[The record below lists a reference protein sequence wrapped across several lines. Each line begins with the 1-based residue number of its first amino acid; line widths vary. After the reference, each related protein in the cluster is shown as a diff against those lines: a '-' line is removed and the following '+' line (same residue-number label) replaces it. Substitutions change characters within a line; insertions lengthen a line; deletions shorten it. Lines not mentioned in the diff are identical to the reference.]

1 MRLPVLAAVAAA
13 LLVTGV
19 AGAAVI
25 GVNDDAAKDTAQVGW
40 LYPTLAGEGLTES
53 TLTLRWDEAAPAAVP
68 DQAAVTRAVAA
79 AAANGAS
86 VELDLFPL
94 HSMAFTGGAKC
105 ASTTDPQGCGNTA
118 QIQSFAVWAGQVA
131 AAFPTV
137 HQYVVMNEC
146 NQPLFVN
153 PQFDATG
160 ANQSAQICGR
170 ALAAA
175 YDALKGVSSQNVVWG
190 VGLSP
195 RGNDNPNAASNV
207 STSPT
212 KFLADLGAWYK
223 ASGRT
228 RPLMDGLDFHPYP
241 IPQSLPFA
249 TGYAGTT
256 SASVSNLPRIYQA
269 FYDAFNGSPQR
280 TIGQQ
285 TGGGLPVSLNEVGIQ
300 TDSTGSPGYVG
311 TETAANAAGG
321 VLGATATEDYQS
333 SWYSQML
340 QYVACDPNITQ
351 VDIYHLLDE
360 SALSGWQS
368 GLFYVDHTPK
378 ASASMVHDW
387 VASTGG
393 ACLGALHPWTP
404 PGVAAAASTSPPP
417 IVSRAHVVVASAGR
431 IRIFDASSHVLRRV
445 LAPFGT
451 AYTGAI
457 SLALGDVN
465 HDGVSDIA
473 AGQGPVVKVLNGKS
487 GGTLATYATSF
498 RPGVSVALGDVTG
511 DGRADLVVGSGAG
524 APAQVKVYDA
534 KTHKLL
540 ETLTPFG
547 AAFKGG
553 VSVAA
558 ADLNGDGK
566 ADVIAGTGAGA
577 KAQIVAFSGATS
589 TVLETLAP
597 FSPTFT
603 GGVAV
608 AAADTNQDGKTDVV
622 AATGSGTASVIRV
635 FSGATNAR
643 LLSFG
648 PFGAII
654 HRGRLRLGREGHD
667 RRGHGVR
674 RQLAGPHVR
683 RQDRRSELELD
694 RCDWIDRRDGR
705 CSSLLSRGSKCQ
717 NGHERRQRTPHARSL
732 WPCALHACMRSG
744 ESARIDEIET
754 PEGDGLVRVSTS
766 ALNPIDISIGSGRF
780 YGGSPPTPYVIGSEV
795 VGTTGDGR
803 RVWVRGRQLMAE
815 VVKPETGHWVFD
827 IPDGVGDATALGCG
841 IAGLTAWLAVS
852 WRAPVRPDDTVLVL
866 GASGTLGSVAV
877 QSAKLLGA
885 KHVIGAARRT
895 DLIPSAADEVFDL
908 GTDGPMPPASLIV
921 DALWGEPLERAFAA
935 APVGVRIVNLG
946 QSAGPGSTLQSG
958 WVRGKVADILGHSLF
973 ALSPEI
979 AAAGYRE
986 LCEHARDGAI
996 NFETEIFGLGDIAE
1010 AWAKQASGSPGR
1022 KIVVEL

>member
-1 MRLPVLAAVAAA
+1 MVVAA
-13 LLVTGV
+13 LLTTPL
-19 AGAAVI
+19 AGAALI
-25 GVNDDAAKDTAQVGW
+25 GVNDDAAKDPAQVGW
-40 LYPTLAGEGLTES
+40 FYPALAGEGLTES
-53 TLTLRWDEAAPAAVP
+53 TLTLRWDEGAPTAIP
-68 DQAAVTRAVAA
+68 DQAAVTRAIAA
-79 AAANGAS
+79 ATANGAS

-249 TGYAGTT
+249 TGYAGAT

-285 TGGGLPVSLNEVGIQ
+285 AGGGLPVSLNEVGIQ
-300 TDSTGSPGYVG
+300 TDSTGKPGYVG

-340 QYVACDPNITQ
+340 QYVACDPNIAR
-351 VDIYHLLDE
+351 VDLYHLLDE
-360 SALSGWQS
+360 PALSGWQS

-378 ASASMVHDW
+378 ASAAMVHDW

-393 ACLGALHPWTP
+393 ACQGASHPWTP
-404 PGVAAAASTSPPP
+404 PGVAAASTPPP
-417 IVSRAHVVVASAGR
+417 AAVVSRAHIVVASAGR

-473 AGQGPVVKVLNGKS
+473 AGQGPVGQGPQRQVGRDARDLRDLVQARCLRR
-487 GGTLATYATSF
+487 ARRRERRRAR
-498 RPGVSVALGDVTG
+498 RPRGRIGR
-511 DGRADLVVGSGAG
+511 GRAGPGEGLRREDPQAARDTDPVRRGLQRRRLRRRRRPERRRQGRRDRRHRAGSQGAG
-524 APAQVKVYDA
+524 R
-534 KTHKLL
+534 
-540 ETLTPFG
+540 
-547 AAFKGG
+547 
-553 VSVAA
+553 
-558 ADLNGDGK
+558 
-566 ADVIAGTGAGA
+566 
-577 KAQIVAFSGATS
+577 
-589 TVLETLAP
+589 
-597 FSPTFT
+597 
-603 GGVAV
+603 
-608 AAADTNQDGKTDVV
+608 
-622 AATGSGTASVIRV
+622 RV
-635 FSGATNAR
+635 
-643 LLSFG
+643 
-648 PFGAII
+648 
-654 HRGRLRLGREGHD
+654 
-667 RRGHGVR
+667 
-674 RQLAGPHVR
+674 Q
-683 RQDRRSELELD
+683 
-694 RCDWIDRRDGR
+694 RRDEHAPR
-705 CSSLLSRGSKCQ
+705 DA
-717 NGHERRQRTPHARSL
+717 HARSRRRSRAASR
-732 WPCALHACMRSG
+732 WPRPT
-744 ESARIDEIET
+744 RIGTERPT
-754 PEGDGLVRVSTS
+754 SSRRPE
-766 ALNPIDISIGSGRF
+766 
-780 YGGSPPTPYVIGSEV
+780 
-795 VGTTGDGR
+795 
-803 RVWVRGRQLMAE
+803 
-815 VVKPETGHWVFD
+815 
-827 IPDGVGDATALGCG
+827 
-841 IAGLTAWLAVS
+841 
-852 WRAPVRPDDTVLVL
+852 
-866 GASGTLGSVAV
+866 
-877 QSAKLLGA
+877 
-885 KHVIGAARRT
+885 AARR
-895 DLIPSAADEVFDL
+895 A
-908 GTDGPMPPASLIV
+908 
-921 DALWGEPLERAFAA
+921 
-935 APVGVRIVNLG
+935 
-946 QSAGPGSTLQSG
+946 
-958 WVRGKVADILGHSLF
+958 
-973 ALSPEI
+973 
-979 AAAGYRE
+979 
-986 LCEHARDGAI
+986 
-996 NFETEIFGLGDIAE
+996 
-1010 AWAKQASGSPGR
+1010 
-1022 KIVVEL
+1022 